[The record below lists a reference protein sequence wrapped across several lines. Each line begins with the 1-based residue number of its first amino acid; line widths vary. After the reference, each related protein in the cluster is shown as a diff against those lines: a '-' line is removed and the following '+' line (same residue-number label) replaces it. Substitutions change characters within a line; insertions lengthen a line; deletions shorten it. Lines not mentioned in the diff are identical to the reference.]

1 MSDDDPSSQAA
12 DDGGGG
18 ATEEFRPSAL
28 VAPRQLPLPTLTWT
42 DSRGPRSARVDKTS
56 VVGSAESAD
65 IVIVEGSVSRVHAEV
80 DPRQDGLWIRDLG
93 SRNGTFVESVLVHTG
108 RLAHG
113 VTFRL
118 GRTSVTVSYREATK
132 QTVELWPEPR
142 FGKLHGGS
150 RVMREMFARLS
161 RVATGDGSVIIQGE
175 TGTGKELVARAIHDA
190 SPRAGGPF
198 IVVDC
203 GALPENL
210 LDAELFGHARGAFTG
225 AANAREGAIE
235 AAEGGTVFLDEIG
248 ELPLMMQP
256 KLLRVLESRTIRRL
270 GETAHRPVDVRF
282 VCATHRDL
290 LAMVGQREFREDLYF
305 RLAVLPVRVPPL
317 REHTED
323 IPALV
328 ELFAGAGADL
338 PGEFARELSTRAWPG
353 NVRELRNVVERAKTL
368 GADEALAAPRAA
380 ASPAGATSGV
390 EVDVSKVYRD
400 FREDWIAE
408 GEKLYFKKLLEAH
421 DRNIREVARVADVNR
436 SYVYKLIQRHGL

>member
-1 MSDDDPSSQAA
+1 MSDDDTRAPATGNG
-12 DDGGGG
+12 DG
-18 ATEEFRPSAL
+18 ATEEFRPSSL
-28 VAPRQLPLPTLTWT
+28 VAPRQLPLPTISWT
-42 DSRGPRSARVDKTS
+42 DSRGAQKARVDKTS

-65 IVIVEGSVSRVHAEV
+65 IVIVDGSVSRVHAEL

-93 SRNGTFVESVLVHTG
+93 SRNGTFVDSVLVHTG

-113 VTFRL
+113 VTVRL

-142 FGKLHGGS
+142 FGKLLGSS
-150 RVMREMFARLS
+150 RVMRELFARLS
-161 RVATGDGSVIIQGE
+161 RVASGEASVIVQGE

-190 SPRAGGPF
+190 SPRAAGPF

-210 LDAELFGHARGAFTG
+210 LDAELFGHTRGAFTG
-225 AANAREGAIE
+225 AATAREGAIE
-235 AAEGGTVFLDEIG
+235 AADGGTVFLDEIG

-256 KLLRVLESRTIRRL
+256 KLLRVLESRTIRRV
-270 GETAHRPVDVRF
+270 GETGHRPVDVRF

-328 ELFAGAGADL
+328 DFFAGAGADL
-338 PGEFARELSTRAWPG
+338 PEEFARELTTRAWPG

-368 GADEALAAPRAA
+368 GADEALAAPRADAGPVAPA
-380 ASPAGATSGV
+380 AGV
-390 EVDVSKVYRD
+390 EVDASKVYRD
-400 FREDWIAE
+400 FREDWISE
-408 GEKLYFKKLLEAH
+408 GEKLYFKKLLETH